1 MSRQPDPIS
10 PPVVTTI
17 AGSDSGGGAGI
28 QADLKTIEAE
38 GGFGTSVVTAVTAQ
52 HTRGVE
58 RTHVLPLEEIRA
70 QLAAVT
76 DDFTLGAVKTG
87 MLGTRSVVEFVTEQ
101 ARSIKA
107 PVVVDPVMVAA
118 SGDRLL
124 DQAAE
129 EAYRALLAEA
139 TVVTPNAPEAAV
151 LTDVS
156 ITDAETARTAGEQL
170 VAAGADAAL
179 VTGGH
184 TAEETV
190 LDILVTESDTTE
202 FRHPR
207 VGADAVHG
215 TGCALT
221 AAVATR
227 LAHGDTV
234 TDAVGHGIELLGRA
248 VRYPVGVGGGADVVH
263 HTVGLRDR
271 AAQTGAVEAV
281 RTLRDQLS
289 DNVELTAGLAPAAG
303 INVVAATPYAEHTDE
318 CAAVEGGLV
327 RTDDG
332 DGDGDGDEMSAGEV
346 RFGAASQT
354 AQVLL
359 SARETIPG
367 LQAALSCR
375 FDETVERAV
384 SELGWP
390 VTEVNQPDQ
399 SDQPG
404 GVQAKESRTAAQTTA
419 ETTQAFG
426 GEQSHE
432 PDADGP
438 LVVVDRG
445 AGGTGTETEPTGW
458 VLTESTE
465 QLATHL
471 DTLSRTVQGDPGRP
485 ANAE

>member
-1 MSRQPDPIS
+1 MSRQPDPVS

-58 RTHVLPLEEIRA
+58 RTHMLPLEEIRA

-76 DDFTLGAVKTG
+76 DDFSLGAVKTG

-101 ARSIKA
+101 ARSVQA

-124 DQAAE
+124 NSAAE
-129 EAYRALLAEA
+129 EAYQALLTEA

-156 ITDAETARTAGEQL
+156 VTDAETARTAGEQL

-184 TAEETV
+184 TADETV
-190 LDILVTESDTTE
+190 LDVLVTDADTTE

-234 TDAVGHGIELLGRA
+234 TDAVSHGIKLLERA
-248 VRYPVGVGGGADVVH
+248 VQYPIAVGGGADVVH
-263 HTVGLRDR
+263 HAVGLRNR
-271 AAQTGAVEAV
+271 AECTTAVEAV
-281 RTLRDQLS
+281 RTLRDRLS
-289 DNVELTAGLAPAAG
+289 DDVDAIARLVPAAG
-303 INVVAATPYAEHTDE
+303 MSVVAATPYAEHTDE
-318 CAAVEGGLV
+318 CAAVEGRLA
-327 RTDDG
+327 RADDG
-332 DGDGDGDEMSAGEV
+332 VRAGEA
-346 RFGAASQT
+346 RLGASTHA
-354 AQVLL
+354 AQMLL
-359 SARETIPG
+359 SARTVTPG
-367 LQAALSCR
+367 LRAGISCQ
-375 FDETVERAV
+375 FDETVEQAV
-384 SELGWP
+384 SELGWT
-390 VTEVNQPDQ
+390 VTETDQPDGVQ
-399 SDQPG
+399 TEDGRTAGLTATATELTEALDGEQPG
-404 GVQAKESRTAAQTTA
+404 QPS
-419 ETTQAFG
+419 
-426 GEQSHE
+426 
-432 PDADGP
+432 ADSP
-438 LVVVDRG
+438 LVVVGRG
-445 AGGTGTETEPTGW
+445 AGGTEPTGL
-458 VLTESTE
+458 VLTGSTE
-465 QLATHL
+465 QLVTE
-471 DTLSRTVQGDPGRP
+471 LSKLSQTVQDDIGHPT
-485 ANAE
+485 NTE